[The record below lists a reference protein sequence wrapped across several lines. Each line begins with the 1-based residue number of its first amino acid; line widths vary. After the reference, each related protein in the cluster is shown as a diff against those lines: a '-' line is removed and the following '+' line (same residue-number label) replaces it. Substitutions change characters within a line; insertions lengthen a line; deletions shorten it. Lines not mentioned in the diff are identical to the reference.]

1 MIRKNVLLLIDRF
14 KANMSP
20 RPSSAHLALALIIN
34 RSKPAQTSIEGK
46 EFAAQNTLL
55 PLIDSEYVSLIQS
68 AIVKHQSEDGSS
80 VMYGVNPG
88 VF

>member
-1 MIRKNVLLLIDRF
+1 MNKRNVQLLIDRF

-20 RPSSAHLALALIIN
+20 RPCPAHLALALIIN
-34 RSKPAQTSIEGK
+34 RSKPAQISVEGK
-46 EFAAQNTLL
+46 ESAAQNTLL

-80 VMYGVNPG
+80 VMFGVNPG